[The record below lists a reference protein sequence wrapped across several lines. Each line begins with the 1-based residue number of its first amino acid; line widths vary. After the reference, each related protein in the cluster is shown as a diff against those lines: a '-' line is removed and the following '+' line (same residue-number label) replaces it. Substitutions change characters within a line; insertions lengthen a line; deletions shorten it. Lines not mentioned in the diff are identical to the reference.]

1 MKKLYSTLLFILI
14 AFVSMSQ
21 QRVVAECTIVYGI
34 TVDESNSNAE
44 AVASLKQSSKTVYI
58 KGVNSRTD
66 LISPSFSQSVIYQK
80 TTGTAVILRE
90 FGANKFMTKLDQPK
104 WISENAKYADMKL
117 TKTEETKVILGYECK
132 KGILELKD
140 GTSLTIFYATNI
152 VPSVKEFEYQFKDVP
167 GFVLEYESSE
177 SEGKKIRYTA
187 TQINLNPVAAAKF
200 DIPTS
205 GYRLLN

>member
-1 MKKLYSTLLFILI
+1 MKKVFSTLMFVLAVFTSI
-14 AFVSMSQ
+14 AQ
-21 QRVVAECTIVYGI
+21 QRVVAECTVVYGI
-34 TVDESNSNAE
+34 TVDENGSNAE
-44 AVASLKQSSKTVYI
+44 AVASLKQSSKTVYV

-104 WISENAKYADMKL
+104 WISENARYADMKL
-117 TKTEETKVILGYECK
+117 VKTEETKVILGYECK
-132 KGILELKD
+132 KAILELKD

-177 SEGKKIRYTA
+177 SAGKKIRYTA